1 MILDS
6 KTLASLGK
14 TMNILDTLK
23 AKGKIHSYTIST
35 GYIIE
40 LQTSESRDNIV
51 SEFHVARES
60 ISLSIFE
67 SSPDSH
73 QYAKREH
80 YWVSK
85 MDMLYLLVLGIRHE
99 CNADKFWKK

>member
-6 KTLASLGK
+6 KLLSTLGK
-14 TMNILDTLK
+14 IMNILDALK

-35 GYIIE
+35 DSSIE
-40 LQTSESRDNIV
+40 IQTSESRDNIV
-51 SEFHVARES
+51 SEYHVAREG
-60 ISLSIFE
+60 IFLSIFE
-67 SSPDSH
+67 SQSSSSLQAYYSVP
-73 QYAKREH
+73 
-80 YWVSK
+80 K